1 MSHKCIRC
9 GAIYEDGDATI
20 LRGCP
25 ACGSIFFLYIKT
37 PEDLEKV
44 EKIEKELKERD
55 TSLEKEIKKQIEKKV
70 EEEKKIKAKREVEEI
85 KFGIET
91 IRIPK
96 EGIYEINLDAL
107 MRSRPVIVLERGKVY
122 FVHLPSVFEEVGKK
136 E

>member
-9 GAIYEDGDATI
+9 GAMYEDGDATI

-25 ACGSIFFLYIKT
+25 ACGSIFFLYIKA

-44 EKIEKELKERD
+44 EKIERELKKRD
-55 TSLEKEIKKQIEKKV
+55 TTLEKEIKKQIEKKV
-70 EEEKKIKAKREVEEI
+70 EEEKKVKPKREVEEI
-85 KFGIET
+85 KFGVET

-107 MRSRPVIVLERGKVY
+107 MKSRPVIVLERGKVY
-122 FVHLPSVFEEVGKK
+122 FVHLPSVFEEIGEK